1 MVAPWIIIAAIV
13 AASTAISY
21 VMTKKAQKKAKQ
33 AADEMAGVLIN
44 KESNV
49 EPIPVIYGVRR
60 VGGVRV
66 FVSTRDADGGDP
78 NEFLYICLVLCEGEV
93 QSITN
98 IHIDDK
104 PITDSRYS
112 GLYTINVHTGADNQN
127 YDSLLTEANAGWTS
141 AHKLSG
147 VAYLAIKLKWDTDV
161 FSGVPE
167 ITALV
172 TGRKV
177 YDPRSPSA
185 AAAFSNN
192 PALCIRDY
200 LTNNRY
206 GKGLASSKIDD
217 VAFSAAAT
225 DCDQSVL
232 YYTNGTTG
240 KIFETNAV
248 LQTDETLFEN
258 LQKILMGC
266 RGFLPYNQ
274 GVYSLKIDKSG
285 NSVYAFTTD
294 NMVGG
299 IAITGESKENK
310 FNRINVKF
318 ANPAMD
324 YQPDTATW
332 PDADSS
338 EETAFLAADNG
349 TLLVSDIS
357 LPTVTNYYAARDLAR
372 VILLRSR
379 NALRVSIQTTSEA
392 MQLSVGDV
400 VTVNHPTPNWGNKPF
415 QVEELSLNYD
425 GTCNLSLLEYDSS
438 IYTYDLS
445 AQEVTYPDTNL
456 PDPFSVVPPGSLST
470 SATTTVALDGTIVP
484 QINVSWVASTD
495 SFVNQY
501 DLQFSTDNSNFQS
514 IITDQTQYI
523 VSPVIAGATYY
534 FKVFAINALGV
545 RSTPVSANQGSVGD
559 TAAPAL
565 PTTLSAHGGYK
576 SINLVW
582 TNPSDKDFSN
592 VEVYRSTSSSGTYS
606 IVATV
611 GGGWGTKAEFLNG
624 GLGDATAYY
633 FKFKSVDYSGNK
645 SAFTSVVNATTN
657 AAAIDGTNGQSTF
670 LASIFKRDTSAGF
683 TPSGGTFNFGTNT
696 LTPPSGWYTSIPSG
710 TNPVYVANFL
720 FAVSGDT
727 GTVTAGNWTTPVISS
742 ENGDDGTNG
751 LSTFVF
757 SVYKRIASTPSNPS
771 GGSYNFGTNAITAPT
786 GWSASPPTGTDP
798 VYVSTTTAQITGNT
812 GVDSS
817 LTWTN
822 AVLLVKNG
830 INGDDG
836 DDGVN
841 TAPVYAY
848 KRSSSALGSTDKPTT
863 TRTWTFATA
872 TFNNTDLG
880 NGWTSNVSTGSND
893 LYICAAV
900 ASSTGETD
908 NVVAN
913 DWAAPQLL
921 AAEGT
926 DGTNG
931 VNTAVV
937 YGYKR
942 SASTVSN
949 KPSITRTWTF
959 TTGTFNNSDLG
970 NSFTST
976 IPSGTDNLYVCNAVA
991 SSVNSTDSVTGTSDW
1006 SSPQLLASNGINGGD
1021 GKSTFTA
1028 PIFKR
1033 ATSAPSAPTGGTFNF
1048 STNTLTAPTGWAI
1061 AVPSGTNPI
1070 YQANFQFSISGDTGT
1085 VTAGTW
1091 STPVIIAENGGD
1103 GTDGL
1108 STFTFAVHKRAS
1120 STPSS
1125 PSGGSYN
1132 FGTNAITAPSGWS
1145 ETIPSGTDPIYIS
1158 STRAQI
1164 SGATGTDSSLS
1175 WTAPIVFAINGD
1187 NGDDGVNTAPVY
1199 AYKRSSSALA
1209 SSNKPTTTR
1218 TWTFANASF
1227 GNDDLGN
1234 GWTGDI
1240 PTGTNDLYICAAVAS
1255 STSTTD
1261 EIVAA
1266 DWSAPQVL
1274 GTQGEDGDNG
1284 VNTAVVYGYKRSS
1297 STVSDKP
1304 STTRTWTFSSG
1315 TFNNNDLGNSF
1326 TGTIPS
1332 GTNDLYVCTAV
1343 AASQSS
1349 TDTVTGTSDWGS
1361 PQLLASNGIN
1371 GDPGAAGPRNAQGF
1385 LYYSVSG
1392 SQPNAPTATSFNFAT
1407 GAFSGLTTN
1416 WSRTPPAIT
1425 GGDAAYWATSFTV
1438 VEATLNGNQTK
1449 TFSTPFSS
1457 FAFNGLVTFSN
1468 LNNELADGTSS
1479 SEITTINGA
1488 RIQTGTLDVSQVNI
1502 SGTTQSNF
1510 NLQSAGSGSRMKI
1523 TNDTIEIYDGSV
1535 LRVKLGNL

>member
-1 MVAPWIIIAAIV
+1 MAIDWLIVAIIAA
-13 AASTAISY
+13 STSISY
-21 VMTKKAQKKAKQ
+21 VMTQKAQKKAKQ

-66 FVSTRDADGGDP
+66 FVSTRDASGGDP

-112 GLYTINVHTGADNQN
+112 GLYDINVHTGADNQN
-127 YDSLLTEANAGWTS
+127 YDPLLTEANAGWTS

-161 FSGVPE
+161 FSGVPD

-258 LQKILMGC
+258 LQKLLMGC

-294 NMVGG
+294 NIVGG
-299 IAITGESKENK
+299 VAITGESKETK

-545 RSTPVSANQGSVGD
+545 RSTSVSANQGSVGD

-565 PTTLSAHGGYK
+565 PTSLGITAGYK
-576 SINLVW
+576 SISLEW

-592 VEVYRSTSSSGTYS
+592 VEVYRATSSGGTFAT
-606 IVATV
+606 VATV
-611 GGGWGTKAEFLNG
+611 GGGFGANAEFLNG
-624 GLGDATAYY
+624 GLADATTFYY
-633 FKFKSVDYSGNK
+633 KFRSVDYSGNK
-645 SAFTSVVNATTN
+645 TVDGNGDPLYTAEVSATTN
-657 AAAIDGTNGQSTF
+657 AAAIDG
-670 LASIFKRDTSAGF
+670 
-683 TPSGGTFNFGTNT
+683 
-696 LTPPSGWYTSIPSG
+696 
-710 TNPVYVANFL
+710 
-720 FAVSGDT
+720 
-727 GTVTAGNWTTPVISS
+727 
-742 ENGDDGTNG
+742 
-751 LSTFVF
+751 
-757 SVYKRIASTPSNPS
+757 
-771 GGSYNFGTNAITAPT
+771 
-786 GWSASPPTGTDP
+786 
-798 VYVSTTTAQITGNT
+798 
-812 GVDSS
+812 
-817 LTWTN
+817 
-822 AVLLVKNG
+822 
-830 INGDDG
+830 
-836 DDGVN
+836 
-841 TAPVYAY
+841 
-848 KRSSSALGSTDKPTT
+848 
-863 TRTWTFATA
+863 
-872 TFNNTDLG
+872 
-880 NGWTSNVSTGSND
+880 
-893 LYICAAV
+893 
-900 ASSTGETD
+900 
-908 NVVAN
+908 
-913 DWAAPQLL
+913 
-921 AAEGT
+921 
-926 DGTNG
+926 
-931 VNTAVV
+931 
-937 YGYKR
+937 
-942 SASTVSN
+942 
-949 KPSITRTWTF
+949 
-959 TTGTFNNSDLG
+959 
-970 NSFTST
+970 
-976 IPSGTDNLYVCNAVA
+976 
-991 SSVNSTDSVTGTSDW
+991 
-1006 SSPQLLASNGINGGD
+1006 GD
-1021 GKSTFTA
+1021 GKSTYNA
-1028 PIFKR
+1028 PIFLRKS
-1033 ATSAPSAPTGGTFNF
+1033 TAPSGTPTGGTFNF
-1048 STNTLTAPTGWAI
+1048 GSNSLTPPTNPEQWYATVPTG
-1061 AVPSGTNPI
+1061 TDDL
-1070 YQANFQFSISGDTGT
+1070 YQSNFQFSIVGDTGT

-1091 STPVIIAENGGD
+1091 SAPRKVSGEGAD
-1103 GTDGL
+1103 GT
-1108 STFTFAVHKRAS
+1108 SSFTFNVYRRS
-1120 STPSS
+1120 DGEP
-1125 PSGGSYN
+1125 
-1132 FGTNAITAPSGWS
+1132 TAPSGGEYDFTDNEITNPTNWYADIPAVNGDPLWS
-1145 ETIPSGTDPIYIS
+1145 S
-1158 STRAQI
+1158 STTAKI
-1164 SGATGTDSSLS
+1164 TGATGTDTNLS
-1175 WTAPIVFAINGD
+1175 WGPLTKVLQ
-1187 NGDDGVNTAPVY
+1187 DGTNTAPVY
-1199 AYKRSSSALA
+1199 AYRRSATTLQSSAR
-1209 SSNKPTTTR
+1209 PTIQR
-1218 TWTFANASF
+1218 TWSFVNGTFDFDA
-1227 GNDDLGN
+1227 LGN
-1234 GWTGDI
+1234 SY
-1240 PTGTNDLYICAAVAS
+1240 TGTVPNGTDDLYICAAVAKS
-1255 STSTTD
+1255 QGETD
-1261 EIVAA
+1261 PVAA
-1266 DWSAPQVL
+1266 SDWSAPQIL
-1274 GTQGEDGDNG
+1274 GKVGEDGF
-1284 VNTAVVYGYKRSS
+1284 NTAVVHGYRRSA
-1297 STVSDKP
+1297 TTLAATQKP
-1304 STTRTWTFSSG
+1304 TENRVWTFSDG
-1315 TFNNNDLGNSF
+1315 TWNNNTLGNSF
-1326 TGTIPS
+1326 FGEIPLGTD
-1332 GTNDLYVCTAV
+1332 NLYICTAI
-1343 AASQSS
+1343 AASTAT
-1349 TDTVTGTSDWGS
+1349 TDTVTGTSDWS
-1361 PQLLASNGIN
+1361 EPQLFSSNGIN
-1371 GDPGAAGPRNAQGF
+1371 GNPGAAGPRNASGF
-1385 LYYSVSG
+1385 VYYSLSVANNTGPST
-1392 SQPNAPTATSFNFAT
+1392 PTADDYDFGN
-1407 GAFSGLTTN
+1407 GAFGGLSAGGTDTGT
-1416 WSRTPPAIT
+1416 WSKTPPTNT
-1425 GGDAAYWATSFTV
+1425 GGDAKYWATSYLITETTFD
-1438 VEATLNGNQTK
+1438 QDPPSI

-1468 LNNELADGTSS
+1468 LDDELADASS
-1479 SEITTINGA
+1479 SEITTINGGLLK
-1488 RIQTGTLDVSQVNI
+1488 TGTIDVAQVNI

-1510 NLQSAGSGSRMKI
+1510 NMQSAGSGSRMKI
-1523 TNDTIEIYDGSV
+1523 TNDTIEIYDGNV